1 MTSVVSELE
10 LPALDYTDPS
20 LRGERFH
27 VTMRELRAHGWLAR
41 GPFGYMV
48 LDRES
53 AEFFLRTR
61 AATFPGMKI
70 AEIFGV
76 SEGPLYEQMKHNI
89 LHVNGPDHA
98 RLRSLV
104 NPALSPRSVERYRP
118 AMREFLEGLL
128 ARAIATA
135 APDDG
140 QPATSVACEFV
151 DAFAKPYPSQVIAT
165 VMGAPLADA
174 PRLHHW
180 SNWIQRQFDAVS
192 MASERDEIER
202 AVEEFY
208 RYAEALLAA
217 RRKDPRDDLI
227 SMLIEAE
234 EAGERLS
241 DVECINLV
249 FNVLAGGVDTTQ
261 SQLAHAVR
269 LLAENPEQWALLVE
283 NPQLAEAAV
292 DEALRFEPITPF
304 TARITTEEVVF
315 RDVSF
320 PAETIVIV
328 SAFSGNRDLEQGEPG
343 AAGADTFDITADRGN
358 ARALT
363 FGAGVHYCVGANL
376 ARLELREALSF
387 LAHRVR
393 GLELDGDPVFDTHHR
408 YLRSFRAARSAC
420 RSRLAPKPK
429 KWNNLGRGSPHTLAT
444 RGWNGG
450 FVRTDIEVGPS
461 RCPVPRGRD
470 RGRRCTAH
478 PRLRSADP
486 HRARRRVPRV
496 FLPDTFRRRRTH

>member
-27 VTMRELRAHGWLAR
+27 DAMRELRAHGWLAR

-48 LDRES
+48 LDREA

-76 SEGPLYEQMKHNI
+76 GEGPLYEQMKHNI

-104 NPALSPRSVERYRP
+104 NPALSPRAVERYTP

-128 ARAIATA
+128 EQAIATSA
-135 APDDG
+135 SGDR
-140 QPATSVACEFV
+140 QPASVACEFV

-192 MASERDEIER
+192 MASERDQIER

-208 RYAEALLAA
+208 GYAEALLAA
-217 RRKDPRDDLI
+217 RREDPRDDLL
-227 SMLIEAE
+227 SMLIAAE

-261 SQLAHAVR
+261 SQLAHTVR
-269 LLAENPEQWALLVE
+269 LLAENPQQWALLVE

-292 DEALRFEPITPF
+292 EEALRFEPITPF

-320 PAETIVIV
+320 PQETIVIV
-328 SAFSGNRDLEQGEPG
+328 SAFSGNRDLEQGEHGP
-343 AAGADTFDITADRGN
+343 AGADRFDITADRGN

-387 LAHRVR
+387 LAQRVR
-393 GLELDGDPVFDTHHR
+393 RLELDGEPVFDTITGI
-408 YLRSFRAARSAC
+408 YGLSQLPV
-420 RSRLAPKPK
+420 RL
-429 KWNNLGRGSPHTLAT
+429 
-444 RGWNGG
+444 
-450 FVRTDIEVGPS
+450 
-461 RCPVPRGRD
+461 
-470 RGRRCTAH
+470 
-478 PRLRSADP
+478 
-486 HRARRRVPRV
+486 
-496 FLPDTFRRRRTH
+496 TF

>member
-1 MTSVVSELE
+1 MTTIVSELE

-20 LRGERFH
+20 LRGARFH
-27 VTMRELRAHGWLAR
+27 DAMRELRGHGWLAR

-76 SEGPLYEQMKHNI
+76 SDGALYEQMQRNI

-104 NPALSPRSVERYRP
+104 NPALSPRAVERYAP
-118 AMREFLEGLL
+118 AMRAFLEQLL
-128 ARAIATA
+128 EQAIAA
-135 APDDG
+135 SAPDHSE
-140 QPATSVACEFV
+140 PATGVACEFV

-174 PRLHHW
+174 PRLYHW

-192 MASERDEIER
+192 MASERDHIER

-208 RYAEALLAA
+208 AYAEALLLT
-217 RRKDPRDDLI
+217 RRADPRDDLL

-261 SQLAHAVR
+261 SQLAHTVR
-269 LLAENPEQWALLVE
+269 LLAENPEQWELLVQ

-292 DEALRFEPITPF
+292 EEALRFEPITPF

-320 PAETIVIV
+320 PQDTIVIV
-328 SAFSGNRDLEQGEPG
+328 SAFSGNRDLDRSEQGP
-343 AAGADTFDITADRGN
+343 AGADAFDITADRGS

-387 LAHRVR
+387 LAQRVR
-393 GLELDGDPVFDTHHR
+393 RLELDGEPAFDTITGI
-408 YLRSFRAARSAC
+408 YGLSELPV
-420 RSRLAPKPK
+420 RLI
-429 KWNNLGRGSPHTLAT
+429 
-444 RGWNGG
+444 
-450 FVRTDIEVGPS
+450 F
-461 RCPVPRGRD
+461 
-470 RGRRCTAH
+470 
-478 PRLRSADP
+478 
-486 HRARRRVPRV
+486 
-496 FLPDTFRRRRTH
+496 